1 MCGICVKYDVF
12 SFLLYFQK
20 NDGNQWIQFNFGKE
34 SVVSTVRTFGDRKE
48 SYIKRYSIQ
57 FSEDGNTWQDY
68 VQQGVKRVRT
78 ILL

>member
-1 MCGICVKYDVF
+1 MF
-12 SFLLYFQK
+12 SFLLCFQK
-20 NDGNQWIQFNFGKE
+20 NDKKQWIQFNFGKE

-48 SYIKRYSIQ
+48 SYVKRYSMQ
-57 FSEDGNTWQDY
+57 FSEDGTTWQDY